1 MHMKQDLFYKTVYK
15 KKFIR
20 TLDSL
25 LIGGGNGKEDK
36 MESIH
41 QFLDNNI
48 IVATCTGQ
56 GWKVTGEAGGVN

>member
-25 LIGGGNGKEDK
+25 LIGGGDGKEDK

-41 QFLDNNI
+41 QLLDNNI

-56 GWKVTGEAGGVN
+56 GWKVTGGGRGG